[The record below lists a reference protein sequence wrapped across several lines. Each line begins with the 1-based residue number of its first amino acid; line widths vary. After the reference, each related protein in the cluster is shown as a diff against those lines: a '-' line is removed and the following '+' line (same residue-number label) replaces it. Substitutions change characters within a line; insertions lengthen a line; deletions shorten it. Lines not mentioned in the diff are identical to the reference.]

1 MSLRTHSLWE
11 VLVSAFG
18 PDVWKIVFPA
28 IGDTLY
34 MIFFAAV
41 FTFIIGISIGLFL
54 SVTADDGLFP
64 VPILY
69 RFLSTIINGLR
80 SLPEMIMIILM
91 LPIAR
96 IIIGK
101 SYGSNACIIA
111 LVASCVPMY
120 ARLVQS
126 SLAELA
132 KGKIEAAE
140 AMGSNVWK
148 IIFTV
153 MLPESM
159 PALIRSFTVAMIAII
174 SMTALAGSFGAGGLG
189 DIAVRYGFNRFQHDV
204 LIATV
209 LSLVVIVQIVQLIG
223 DILSRLILKKRHM
236 L

>member
-1 MSLRTHSLWE
+1 MSLRTHSLLE
-11 VLVSAFG
+11 VLASAFG

-34 MIFFAAV
+34 MVLLAAV
-41 FTFIIGISIGLFL
+41 FTLIIGIGLGLVL

-64 VPILY
+64 LPVINRILG
-69 RFLSTIINGLR
+69 TIINGLR

-96 IIIGK
+96 MIIGK

-126 SLAELA
+126 SLAELSR
-132 KGKIEAAE
+132 GKIEAAK
-140 AMGSNVWK
+140 AMGSTIWK
-148 IIFTV
+148 VIFSV
-153 MLPESM
+153 MLPESL
-159 PALIRSFTVAMIAII
+159 PSLIRSFTVAMIAII
-174 SMTALAGSFGAGGLG
+174 SMTALAGCFGAGGLG

-209 LSLVVIVQIVQLIG
+209 LSLVVIVQMVQFIG
-223 DILSRLILKKRHM
+223 DILAKIILKKRHII
-236 L
+236 

>member
-1 MSLRTHSLWE
+1 LWE

-101 SYGSNACIIA
+101 SYGPNACIIA

>member
-101 SYGSNACIIA
+101 SYGPNACIIA

-159 PALIRSFTVAMIAII
+159 PALIRSFTVAM
-174 SMTALAGSFGAGGLG
+174 TALAGSFGAGGLG